1 MSQMRAGDLHAGA
14 QSTRRGSATS
24 TSSDDFVGNA
34 TDDAGGVAPRIS
46 SRHGSCQMIARGAPL
61 QVTADSS

>member
-14 QSTRRGSATS
+14 QSTRRDCETS
-24 TSSDDFVGNA
+24 TSSDDVVGNA
-34 TDDAGGVAPRIS
+34 TADVGGAAPRIS

-61 QVTADSS
+61 KVTADSS